1 MYYIIEY
8 IRVEFVNQETSKDES
23 RLNLVQTIEPEPAFE
38 TGTYGGAAAPPQRL
52 ARRLHN
58 LPIIRQVAAC
68 CRLGGRLRR
77 ALRTC
82 KRPGQAM

>member
-1 MYYIIEY
+1 MYYIIGY

-52 ARRLHN
+52 ARKA
-58 LPIIRQVAAC
+58 P
-68 CRLGGRLRR
+68 
-77 ALRTC
+77 
-82 KRPGQAM
+82 